1 MKSSKLLS
9 LLTALATAVL
19 VLSGSI
25 AVPILCRP
33 FYYAHIEAMS
43 LPEYTGLTVDQI
55 KQAFDEM
62 LDFCLGLR
70 QDFSV
75 GVLSWSESGRD
86 HFSDVRVLFQ
96 LDLVLLVLSAA
107 ALVLLFLFARKR
119 RLTPARLLGRGPG
132 FWAAAGLAAVF
143 LAVGALAVRDLPLHF
158 LPGQDQLDLRLAHR
172 PHYPPASGGLFPQ
185 LRHSDSGPAGILVRG
200 SDRGGPAGGPPEK
213 EGTGGPHLLPG
224 LFRRSG
230 TVRRLQV
237 IFKNPAKR
245 FVISSKTG

>member
-1 MKSSKLLS
+1 MKSSKPLS

-43 LPEYTGLTVDQI
+43 MPEYTGLTVDQI

-75 GVLSWSESGRD
+75 GVLPWSESGRD
-86 HFSDVRVLFQ
+86 HFADVRVLFQ

-119 RLTPARLLGRGPG
+119 LLTPARLLGRGPG

-143 LAVGALAVRDLPLHF
+143 LAVGALAATDFNRAFVIFHSIFFPGKTNWIFDWRTDPIILLLPEDFFRNCAIL
-158 LPGQDQLDLRLAHR
+158 
-172 PHYPPASGGLFPQ
+172 
-185 LRHSDSGPAGILVRG
+185 ILVRG
-200 SDRGGPAGGPPEK
+200 SDRGGPAGGPPG
-213 EGTGGPHLLPG
+213 EGADGPACLPG
-224 LFRRSG
+224 LSRRSG
-230 TVRRLQV
+230 PGRCLQV

>member
-86 HFSDVRVLFQ
+86 HFADVRVLFQ

-143 LAVGALAVRDLPLHF
+143 LAVGALAATDFDRAF
-158 LPGQDQLDLRLAHR
+158 R

-185 LRHSDSGPAGILVRG
+185 LRHSDSGPAGVLVRS

-213 EGTGGPHLLPG
+213 EGTGGPYLLPG

-230 TVRRLQV
+230 AVRRLQV

>member
-1 MKSSKLLS
+1 MKSSKPLS

-43 LPEYTGLTVDQI
+43 MPEYTGLTVDQI

-75 GVLSWSESGRD
+75 GVLPWSESGRD
-86 HFSDVRVLFQ
+86 HFADVRVLFQ

-119 RLTPARLLGRGPG
+119 RFTPARLLGRGPG

-143 LAVGALAVRDLPLHF
+143 LAVGALAATDFDRAFVIFHSIFFPGKTNWIFDWRTDPIILLLPEDFFRNCAILILVLLVFWCAVLIAADL
-158 LPGQDQLDLRLAHR
+158 LAGR
-172 PHYPPASGGLFPQ
+172 RRKRQAVPPACPGCSGG
-185 LRHSDSGPAGILVRG
+185 AGQG
-200 SDRGGPAGGPPEK
+200 DACK
-213 EGTGGPHLLPG
+213 
-224 LFRRSG
+224 
-230 TVRRLQV
+230 
-237 IFKNPAKR
+237 
-245 FVISSKTG
+245 

>member
-1 MKSSKLLS
+1 MP
-9 LLTALATAVL
+9 T
-19 VLSGSI
+19 
-25 AVPILCRP
+25 
-33 FYYAHIEAMS
+33 
-43 LPEYTGLTVDQI
+43 EYTGLTVDQI

-75 GVLSWSESGRD
+75 GVLPWSESGRD
-86 HFSDVRVLFQ
+86 HFADVRVLFQ

-143 LAVGALAVRDLPLHF
+143 LAVGALAATDFDRAFVIFHSIFFLHF

-185 LRHSDSGPAGILVRG
+185 LCHSDSGPAGILVCG
-200 SDRGGPAGGPPEK
+200 SDRGGPAGGPPE
-213 EGTGGPHLLPG
+213 EETGGSARLPR

-230 TVRRLQV
+230 PGRRLQV

-245 FVISSKTG
+245 FVISPKTS

>member
-86 HFSDVRVLFQ
+86 HFADVRVLFQ

-119 RLTPARLLGRGPG
+119 RLTPARLL
-132 FWAAAGLAAVF
+132 AAVF
-143 LAVGALAVRDLPLHF
+143 LAVGALAATDFDRAFVIFHSIFFPGKTNWIFDWRTDPIILLLPEGFFRNCAILILVLLVFWCAVLIAADLLAGRRRKKGQAVPTSC
-158 LPGQDQLDLRLAHR
+158 PGC
-172 PHYPPASGGLFPQ
+172 SGG
-185 LRHSDSGPAGILVRG
+185 AG
-200 SDRGGPAGGPPEK
+200 
-213 EGTGGPHLLPG
+213 
-224 LFRRSG
+224 
-230 TVRRLQV
+230 Q
-237 IFKNPAKR
+237 
-245 FVISSKTG
+245 

>member
-86 HFSDVRVLFQ
+86 HFATR
-96 LDLVLLVLSAA
+96 DLVSGPGAA
-107 ALVLLFLFARKR
+107 GPVGGGPCAPVSLCPKR

-143 LAVGALAVRDLPLHF
+143 LAVGALAATDFDRAFVIFHSIFFRARPTGSLIGAPTPL
-158 LPGQDQLDLRLAHR
+158 
-172 PHYPPASGGLFPQ
+172 S
-185 LRHSDSGPAGILVRG
+185 SC
-200 SDRGGPAGGPPEK
+200 
-213 EGTGGPHLLPG
+213 
-224 LFRRSG
+224 FRRTFSA
-230 TVRRLQV
+230 TAP
-237 IFKNPAKR
+237 F
-245 FVISSKTG
+245 

>member
-1 MKSSKLLS
+1 MKSSKLFS

-43 LPEYTGLTVDQI
+43 MPEYTGLTVDQI

-75 GVLSWSESGRD
+75 GVLPWSESGRD
-86 HFSDVRVLFQ
+86 HFADVRVLFQ

-132 FWAAAGLAAVF
+132 FWAAAGLAAV
-143 LAVGALAVRDLPLHF
+143 AVDLQRLSPQRPADETGHHHSITAGLTGADGVEEPY
-158 LPGQDQLDLRLAHR
+158 HR
-172 PHYPPASGGLFPQ
+172 
-185 LRHSDSGPAGILVRG
+185 AG
-200 SDRGGPAGGPPEK
+200 
-213 EGTGGPHLLPG
+213 
-224 LFRRSG
+224 
-230 TVRRLQV
+230 
-237 IFKNPAKR
+237 
-245 FVISSKTG
+245 

>member
-9 LLTALATAVL
+9 VLTALAAALL

-86 HFSDVRVLFQ
+86 HFADVRVLFQ

-107 ALVLLFLFARKR
+107 AL
-119 RLTPARLLGRGPG
+119 
-132 FWAAAGLAAVF
+132 LAAV
-143 LAVGALAVRDLPLHF
+143 LMLTDTWNQIH
-158 LPGQDQLDLRLAHR
+158 Q
-172 PHYPPASGGLFPQ
+172 
-185 LRHSDSGPAGILVRG
+185 PAGRPVPGGAVPVGLLHRG
-200 SDRGGPAGGPPEK
+200 RFHRFHLPVLQRAQPGHHRTDGAGPCAPGPK
-213 EGTGGPHLLPG
+213 
-224 LFRRSG
+224 
-230 TVRRLQV
+230 
-237 IFKNPAKR
+237 
-245 FVISSKTG
+245 

>member
-43 LPEYTGLTVDQI
+43 LPEYIGLTVDQI

-62 LDFCLGLR
+62 LDFCLR

-75 GVLSWSESGRD
+75 GVLPWSESGRD
-86 HFSDVRVLFQ
+86 HFADVRVLFQ

-143 LAVGALAVRDLPLHF
+143 LAVGALAATDFERAFVFFHSIFFPGKTNWIFDWRTDPIILLLPEDFFRNCAILILVLLVFWCAVLIAADLLAGRRRKKGQAVPTSC
-158 LPGQDQLDLRLAHR
+158 PGC
-172 PHYPPASGGLFPQ
+172 SGG
-185 LRHSDSGPAGILVRG
+185 AG
-200 SDRGGPAGGPPEK
+200 
-213 EGTGGPHLLPG
+213 
-224 LFRRSG
+224 
-230 TVRRLQV
+230 Q
-237 IFKNPAKR
+237 
-245 FVISSKTG
+245 

>member
-9 LLTALATAVL
+9 VLTALAAALL

-33 FYYAHIEAMS
+33 FYYAHIEALS
-43 LPEYTGLTVDQI
+43 LPEYTGLSVDQI

-70 QDFSV
+70 PDFSV
-75 GVLSWSESGRD
+75 GVLPWSESGRD
-86 HFSDVRVLFQ
+86 HFVDVRVLFQ

-132 FWAAAGLAAVF
+132 WYGL
-143 LAVGALAVRDLPLHF
+143 LPLA
-158 LPGQDQLDLRLAHR
+158 GV
-172 PHYPPASGGLFPQ
+172 LF
-185 LRHSDSGPAGILVRG
+185 
-200 SDRGGPAGGPPEK
+200 
-213 EGTGGPHLLPG
+213 LLPCWLFWRLG
-224 LFRRSG
+224 LRRYKS
-230 TVRRLQV
+230 
-237 IFKNPAKR
+237 
-245 FVISSKTG
+245 TGS